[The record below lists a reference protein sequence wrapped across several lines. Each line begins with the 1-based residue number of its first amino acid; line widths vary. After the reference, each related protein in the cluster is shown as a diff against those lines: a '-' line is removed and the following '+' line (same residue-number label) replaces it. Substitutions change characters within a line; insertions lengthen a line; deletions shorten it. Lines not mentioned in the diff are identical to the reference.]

1 MQTQISNTLVI
12 DGRKLYY
19 EVAGEG
25 KPLVLAHAGFL
36 DSGMWDGQWQAFAKQ
51 YRVIRYD
58 MGGYGKSDPLQGP
71 ISRRDEL
78 YRLLQHLGVES
89 AYLLGCSMG
98 GELMIDL
105 ALEHPQ
111 MVSALITVNS
121 TPSDFEMQGE
131 PPAEI
136 PQMIEAM
143 QKGDLDR
150 VSELQLRLWIDGPY
164 RQPEQVDPVV
174 RQRAAQMNQIP
185 VRNNT
190 FAVADSQ
197 PTDPP
202 TPPALERLPTI
213 AVPTLLIVGAL
224 DNAEIGRAADVM
236 AAKIPGAQK
245 VVIPDCAHIPSMEKP
260 AEFNKI
266 VLEFLGKMG

>member
-1 MQTQISNTLVI
+1 MQTQISDTMVI

-19 EVAGEG
+19 EVAGAG

-36 DSGMWDGQWQAFAKQ
+36 DSGMWDGQWQEFAKH

-58 MGGYGKSDPLQGP
+58 AAGYGKSDALQGP

-78 YRLLQHLGVES
+78 FRLLQHLGIES

-98 GELMIDL
+98 GEMMIDFT
-105 ALEHPQ
+105 LEHPQ

-121 TPSDFEMQGE
+121 TPSDFEMLGA

-164 RQPEQVDPVV
+164 RQPEQVDPSV
-174 RQRAAQMNQIP
+174 RRRAAQMNRIP
-185 VRNNT
+185 VHNNT

-197 PTDPP
+197 PFNPLS
-202 TPPALERLPTI
+202 PPASEQLHKINVPVLII
-213 AVPTLLIVGAL
+213 ASEL
-224 DNAEIGRAADVM
+224 DNAEILRAADVM
-236 AAKIPGAQK
+236 AAKIKGAQK
-245 VVIPDCAHIPSMEKP
+245 VMMPDCAHVPSMEKP
-260 AEFNKI
+260 AGFNKI
-266 VLEFLGKMG
+266 VLDFLSKVG